1 MPKTVTWKDLMLEVV
16 SGLPRDFALADLVGK
31 RDIFERYF
39 PNNRFIDAKIRQSL
53 QVLRDQGMLRF
64 VSPGRYQRLDVA
76 PVFSPLI
83 DMSLTSHFVSAAQ
96 ATRVALETWASFNLY
111 CLNCQRNE
119 LEQLPDNTPVAD
131 FECQTCKSRYQ
142 LKGKNGRLGRRIPG
156 AAYRPTIEAIRA
168 GKMPEYVL
176 VEFDTRFATVVFVDA
191 FPGRLITEDRIE
203 ARKPLSAAARRAG
216 WQGCNIIVDGLEHV
230 RIVAPAGL
238 EPASVREQWQALSP
252 NDYKKVVN

>member
-1 MPKTVTWKDLMLEVV
+1 MPKTMTWKDLMHEVV
-16 SGLPRDFALADLVGK
+16 SRLPRDFSLADVLGT
-31 RDIFERYF
+31 RELFQRHF

-64 VSPGRYQRLDVA
+64 VSPGRYQRLDVEPA
-76 PVFSPLI
+76 FSSLI
-83 DMSLTSHFVSAAQ
+83 DMSLTSRFVSAAQ

-111 CLNCQRNE
+111 CLNCERNE
-119 LEQLPDNTPVAD
+119 LDPLPDNTPVAD
-131 FECQTCKSRYQ
+131 FECLTCKSRYQ

-156 AAYRPTIEAIRA
+156 AAYQPTIDAIRA

-191 FPGRLITEDRIE
+191 FPGRLITEDRVE
-203 ARKPLSAAARRAG
+203 ARKRLSATARRAG
-216 WQGCNIIVDGLEHV
+216 WQGCNIIVEGLERV

-238 EPASVREQWQALSP
+238 GRANVREEWRVLRSAARARVP
-252 NDYKKVVN
+252 